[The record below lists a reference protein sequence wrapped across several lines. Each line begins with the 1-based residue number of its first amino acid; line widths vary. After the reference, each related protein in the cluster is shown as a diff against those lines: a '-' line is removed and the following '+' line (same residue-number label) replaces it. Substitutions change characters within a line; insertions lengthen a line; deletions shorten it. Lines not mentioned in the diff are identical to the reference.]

1 MTLFTLEGTPRASR
15 ISNIEFLLPATCS
28 RWRRSSIWVMPGVL
42 KRDQLTRQ
50 IINARGQL
58 VKVPVMLLP
67 GTNSS
72 IRTSAGMELQILLPV
87 INVPFRVIYAINPNR
102 LDRSF
107 VGPTTGSPFGI
118 HEKFSEFKFTVGR
131 TF

>member
-1 MTLFTLEGTPRASR
+1 MLTLAPFFDLGNA
-15 ISNIEFLLPATCS
+15 
-28 RWRRSSIWVMPGVL
+28 WVL
-42 KRDQLTRQ
+42 KKDQLTRQ

-72 IRTSAGMELQILLPV
+72 IRTSTGMELQILLPV

-102 LDRSF
+102 LDRSL
-107 VGPTTGSPFGI
+107 VGPMTGSPFGI
-118 HEKFSEFKFTVGR
+118 HEKFNEFKFTVGR